1 MYSGSYKLLGGSI
14 IPSGTF
20 CTHRGSTNGG
30 NPILG
35 RIFKQKCLGEGKP
48 LSPLHL
54 LSHIRIYKLA
64 DYLMMDELKM
74 FVRDKVIEVLH
85 VHWQDKSLGLDVA
98 LLEAFSNTP
107 DDDSGLR
114 EPLKDILKEHFSLWS
129 NEGSVLSWLEA
140 HPKVFKEVYDDFEW
154 KM

>member
-30 NPILG
+30 KPILG

-54 LSHIRIYKLA
+54 LSHTLIYKLA
-64 DYLMMDELKM
+64 DYLMIEELKM
-74 FVRDKVIEVLH
+74 FVRDRVIEVLH
-85 VHWQDKSLGLDVA
+85 VHWQDKSLGLGLA
-98 LLEAFSNTP
+98 LQEAFSNTP

-129 NEGSVLSWLEA
+129 DKGSVRSWLKA
-140 HPKVFKEVYDDFEW
+140 HPEVFKEVDDDFEW